1 MTHYFSDNKDLPHNY
16 RTINFDFNGINFKF
30 NTDSGVFSNTEV
42 DFGTYV
48 LLDFVKD
55 QDIKGKVLDLGCGY
69 GVISIVLSKFFD
81 IETYGVDINSR
92 AINLAKKNAKLNN
105 VNVDYLIS
113 DCFSDIDYMFDEIL
127 VNPPIRAGKKVIYK
141 MFNDSYNHLNTNGNL
156 WVVIRKQQGAS
167 SAVNEIKSK
176 FNNCDIVKK
185 KKGFWILKATKY

>member
-1 MTHYFSDNKDLPHNY
+1 M
-16 RTINFDFNGINFKF
+16 
-30 NTDSGVFSNTEV
+30 FSNTEV

-48 LLDFVKD
+48 LLDFIKD

-81 IETYGVDINSR
+81 IETYGADINSR

-105 VNVDYLIS
+105 VDVDYLIS

-127 VNPPIRAGKKVIYK
+127 VNPPIRAGKKIVYK
-141 MFNDSYNHLNTNGNL
+141 MFNDSYDHLNTNGNL

-185 KKGFWILKATKY
+185 KKAFGYLKQLSIDKLTIVW